1 MTYTNALKKIGLL
14 ILTCITF
21 NLALAQVAVAAED
34 TAAAPASTET
44 TTESTTAETE
54 KTNDNIG
61 ANEQTRISR
70 LAELSGK
77 TKEEILKMRTE
88 QKMGWGAIAK
98 ALGVPPKELGQAIR
112 DDRKEGKAQRKLE
125 KNERKEKKSAM
136 KEKRQNQKELK
147 EQKSENKE
155 KK

>member
-1 MTYTNALKKIGLL
+1 MTYTNALKKIGL
-14 ILTCITF
+14 ITLTCIAF
-21 NLALAQVAVAAED
+21 NLGLSKIALAA
-34 TAAAPASTET
+34 
-44 TTESTTAETE
+44 ESTTAAPAPTEATAVETE
-54 KTNDNIG
+54 KDNDSLGDND
-61 ANEQTRISR
+61 QTRVSR

-112 DDRKEGKAQRKLE
+112 ADRNERKAQRKLE

-136 KEKRQNQKELK
+136 KEKRQDLK
-147 EQKSENKE
+147 DQKSDTKE

>member
-1 MTYTNALKKIGLL
+1 MTYTNALQKIGL
-14 ILTCITF
+14 ITLTCITF
-21 NLALAQVAVAAED
+21 NLVSPQIALAAED
-34 TAAAPASTET
+34 TATTSTET

-54 KTNDNIG
+54 KENDKIG
-61 ANEQTRISR
+61 ANDQTRISR

-112 DDRKEGKAQRKLE
+112 DDRKERKAQRKLE

-147 EQKSENKE
+147 DQKSDNKE

>member
-14 ILTCITF
+14 ALTCITF
-21 NLALAQVAVAAED
+21 NLGLSKIALAADD
-34 TAAAPASTET
+34 TTAAPAPTEA
-44 TTESTTAETE
+44 TTESTAVETE
-54 KTNDNIG
+54 KDNNNIG
-61 ANEQTRISR
+61 DNDQTRVSR

-112 DDRKEGKAQRKLE
+112 ADR
-125 KNERKEKKSAM
+125 N
-136 KEKRQNQKELK
+136 
-147 EQKSENKE
+147 
-155 KK
+155 